1 MKKLRVAIIGYGR
14 SGRDIHTKLLRQL
27 PEQFEIV
34 AYAEADAERRAMIE
48 KEVCVPVYEDAAA
61 LIAVRDTFD
70 FVVNASFS
78 QDHAPL
84 SKMFLAEGI
93 HVLSEKPAAKDL
105 QAFNAVLEVQAAKG
119 VHYFIFQQYRFS
131 PAFRKLQEIIASG
144 ALGRIVQINL
154 QYDGFARRWD
164 WQTVHAFTAGS
175 LLNTGP
181 HPVDHALALM
191 GFPQDIDIKCFM
203 DRAQTYGDA
212 EDYVKLLLHAKG
224 APVLDIEIS
233 SCNGFG
239 DYTYLVQGTRGS
251 LKGTSAKLEWK
262 YYLENEAPEQHLT
275 LTPLKGKDG
284 EPIYCREKLPL
295 HTGAWEASGED
306 FNEKG
311 LAYYR
316 ALYDTFV
323 NGADFP
329 IKNEQVALQMRVM
342 QEAHAQNRALFG
354 E

>member
-48 KEVCVPVYEDAAA
+48 KEVGVPVYEDAAA
-61 LIAVRDTFD
+61 LVAVRDTFD

-84 SKMFLAEGI
+84 SKMLLAEGI

-105 QAFNAVLEVQAAKG
+105 QAFNAILEVQAAKG
-119 VHYFIFQQYRFS
+119 ARYFVFQQYRFS

-251 LKGTSAKLEWK
+251 LKGTGAELEWK

-295 HTGAWEASGED
+295 HTEAWEASGED

-316 ALYDTFV
+316 ALYDTLV

-354 E
+354 N